1 MKIAVL
7 KETKPGERR
16 VALSPESVKKLRA
29 KGPEVVVEAGAGASA
44 GFFDKDY
51 TDVGA
56 SIAPSADALLAAADL
71 VVKINAPT
79 PDEIAKTKS
88 GAGLVSL
95 LFPLVNTDLV
105 RAMNA
110 RSLTAI
116 SLDRV
121 PRTTLAQSMDV
132 LSSQATCAGYRA
144 VIMAAEE
151 LPKLC
156 PMLMTA
162 AGRIDPARFVIL
174 GAGVAGLIA
183 IGIAKRLGAVVE
195 AYDVRSVVKEQVE
208 SLGASFIDVG
218 EATDAQSAGGY
229 AKEISAEQQARINT
243 KIADHLAKADV
254 CITTA
259 LIPGRPAPKLI
270 TAEMAQRMRPGA
282 IIIDMAAEQGG
293 NCVLTKPG
301 ESVVVDGV
309 RIVGPTNLASDVPR
323 DSSAM
328 FSRNVEK
335 LVSYIL
341 GKDGAMNYDFD
352 KEIIKGCVVT
362 HGGTVVDEQV
372 AGLLK

>member
-16 VALSPESVKKLRA
+16 VALSPESEEVRG
-29 KGPEVVVEAGAGASA
+29 KGPEVVVETGAGASA

-56 SIAPSADALLAAADL
+56 SIAASADALLSAADL
-71 VVKINAPT
+71 GVKVNAPT
-79 PDEIAKTKS
+79 PDEIAKTKT
-88 GAGLVSL
+88 GAGFVSL

-195 AYDVRSVVKEQVE
+195 AYDVRSVVKEQIE

-218 EATDAQSAGGY
+218 EATDAQTAGGY
-229 AKEISAEQQARINT
+229 AKEISAEQQARSPRRSQT
-243 KIADHLAKADV
+243 SAAPTSASRPRYSR
-254 CITTA
+254 TSGAEATA
-259 LIPGRPAPKLI
+259 GYL
-270 TAEMAQRMRPGA
+270 RMRPGA

-293 NCVLTKPG
+293 NCV
-301 ESVVVDGV
+301 
-309 RIVGPTNLASDVPR
+309 
-323 DSSAM
+323 
-328 FSRNVEK
+328 
-335 LVSYIL
+335 
-341 GKDGAMNYDFD
+341 
-352 KEIIKGCVVT
+352 
-362 HGGTVVDEQV
+362 
-372 AGLLK
+372 